1 MPGIGVT
8 TGATDA
14 AGLRASGAAAVIAGL
29 PALRDEL
36 RRRGLV

>member
-1 MPGIGVT
+1 
-8 TGATDA
+8 
-14 AGLRASGAAAVIAGL
+14 LRKSGAAAIIAGL